1 MSTEPEDIQEIET
14 AEVVEPAPE
23 RDYDAEA
30 REMGWVPKDEFRGP
44 DDNWRPADEFVKR
57 GEEILPIVNAKNRRL
72 EERLEKQERAFEER
86 ARRLEAMQQKGLE
99 RQKAQFEADQ
109 KRIAEQKRI
118 AVSEADSETYDRLD
132 AEEKSLA
139 PPEVEP
145 EPAQQTNSDAE
156 TEFAGKNPW
165 YNTDPL
171 ARSLA
176 IAESQRV
183 AAIPGST
190 VEQQLKAAEDAVK
203 LRFPEHFPKPVPPPG
218 GGATH
223 RTATQKRGKGVN
235 DLPPEAVSAAKSFIA
250 QGVYKD
256 MAEYAK
262 DYFEEA

>member
-1 MSTEPEDIQEIET
+1 MSTEPDDIQEIET
-14 AEVVEPAPE
+14 EATEVVEPD

-30 REMGWVPKDEFRGP
+30 REMGWLPKEEFRGP
-44 DDNWRPADEFVKR
+44 EDRWRPADEFVKR
-57 GEEILPIVNAKNRRL
+57 GEEILPIVNAKNKRL
-72 EERLEKQERAFEER
+72 EERLEKQERQFEER
-86 ARRLEAMQQKGLE
+86 TRRLESMTEKAIA
-99 RQKAQFEADQ
+99 RQKEQFEAAQ
-109 KRIAEQKRI
+109 KRIAEQKRV
-118 AVSEADSETYDRLD
+118 AVADADTETYERLE
-132 AEEKSLA
+132 AEEKSLTPPDIDPA
-139 PPEVEP
+139 P
-145 EPAQQTNSDAE
+145 QTSHEAE
-156 TEFAGKNPW
+156 AEFAGKNPW

-223 RTATQKRGKGVN
+223 RTAAPKRSHGVN

-250 QGVYKD
+250 QGIYKD